1 MMTENDYQV
10 LFACSEFAPLVKT
23 GGLADVCA
31 SLPKALNSTGTNIR
45 VVLPGYKTVLEQLDN
60 VTLTGT
66 IDLPLGPVA
75 IGKTTHEDIELYLVC
90 HPVFSNRAGN
100 PYMSDDDRG
109 WSDNPLRFAL
119 FSQAVIELATNR
131 DHLGVAIDVVHCHDW
146 QTGLVPAMLA
156 LHNPR
161 PATVFTIHNLAYQGN
176 IMLNHYEELGLPG
189 ALFHAN
195 GIEFWGQASYIKGGI
210 AYADRVNTV
219 SPTYAREIQTETF
232 GNGLDGLLRSRSSR
246 VSGILNGIDEDS
258 WNPASDPHIAAN
270 FSAENIAHKQRN
282 KLALQQHMKLPQ
294 DADTPLFGVI
304 SRLASQKGIDTLI
317 DALDRETSLDY
328 QLVVLGS
335 GETDL
340 QNRLH
345 RLHQRHPEH
354 VAVSIGFDESLSRL
368 IEAGSDIFVM
378 PSRYEPCGLN
388 QMYSLRYG
396 TLPLVTPVGG
406 LADTV
411 INYTDN
417 ADTANGFI
425 VDDASTEALLQGIHK
440 AKQLYQNKAL
450 WQQLQQNGMTTSFS
464 WENSAL
470 LYQQLYKTAIG
481 DAAIANEQIK
491 SARLSTG

>member
-1 MMTENDYQV
+1 MTDNDYQV

-31 SLPKALNSTGTNIR
+31 SLPKALRNTGTNVR
-45 VVLPGYKTVLEQLDN
+45 VVLPGYKTVLEQLSD
-60 VTLTGT
+60 VALVGT
-66 IDLPLGPVA
+66 IDVPLGPVA
-75 IGKTTHEDIELYLVC
+75 IGKTQHDGIELYLVC

-119 FSQAVIELATNR
+119 FSQAVIELATKR

-146 QTGLVPAMLA
+146 QTGLVPALLA

-161 PATVFTIHNLAYQGN
+161 PATIFTIHNLAYQGN
-176 IMLNHYEELGLPG
+176 IMFNHYEELGLPG

-219 SPTYAREIQTETF
+219 SPTYAREIQTELF

-246 VSGILNGIDEDS
+246 VSGILNGIDEDA
-258 WNPASDPHIAAN
+258 WNPATDPHLAGN
-270 FSAENIAHKQRN
+270 FSSSDIQHKKPN
-282 KLALQQHMKLPQ
+282 KSALQKRMKLPENP
-294 DADTPLFGVI
+294 DIPLFGVI
-304 SRLASQKGIDTLI
+304 SRLAGQKGIDLLI
-317 DALDRETSLDY
+317 DALDRETSMDY

-335 GETDL
+335 GETEL

-345 RLHQRHPEH
+345 RLQQQHPQS

-368 IEAGSDIFVM
+368 IEAGSDVFVM

-411 INYTDN
+411 ISYTDN
-417 ADTANGFI
+417 AQQANGFVI
-425 VDDASTEALLQGIHK
+425 ADATVVSLLHGIHK
-440 AKQLYQNKAL
+440 ALQVYQDKKL
-450 WQQLQQNGMTTSFS
+450 WQQLQHNGMTTSFS

-491 SARLSTG
+491 SARLSAG